1 MAQVERRKKSSKEKG
16 EKKGKRREAVCK
28 EQERF

>member
-1 MAQVERRKKSSKEKG
+1 MAQVESRKKSSKEKG
-16 EKKGKRREAVCK
+16 KKGKRREAVCK